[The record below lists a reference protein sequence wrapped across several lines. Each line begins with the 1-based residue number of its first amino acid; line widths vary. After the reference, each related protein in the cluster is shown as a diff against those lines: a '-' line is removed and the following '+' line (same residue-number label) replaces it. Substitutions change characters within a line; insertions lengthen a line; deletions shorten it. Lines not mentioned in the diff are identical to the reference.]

1 MFCSKCGNILR
12 DGARYCPSCG
22 AAQTP
27 HDTAVNTTPNFTHGQ
42 PLPSVTFGAAIR
54 LFFSNYANFHGRSR
68 RSEYW
73 YIVLFMSLVS
83 AVLGFLS
90 DDRSSLGYALSTLW
104 GLATL
109 IPGIALAVRRMHD
122 VGKSGLYLLWS
133 LLPLAGW
140 IIVLIPMLQDSQPGN
155 NPYGPNPKFCC

>member
-12 DGARYCPSCG
+12 DGAKYCPSCG

-42 PLPSVTFGAAIR
+42 ALPSVTFAEAIR
-54 LFFSNYANFHGRSR
+54 LFFANYAKFHGRSR

-83 AVLGFLS
+83 IALGIVS
-90 DDRSSLGYALSTLW
+90 GWEDSLGSVLSVLW
-104 GLATL
+104 SLAVL
-109 IPGIALAVRRMHD
+109 IPGLALAVRRLHD
-122 VGKSGLYLLWS
+122 TGKSGLYLLWA
-133 LLPLAGW
+133 LLPLAGG
-140 IIVLIPMLQDSQPGN
+140 IIVLIPMLQDSQPGSN
-155 NPYGPNPKFCC
+155 QYGPSPKICC